1 MIENGVLTL
10 SRLKIQLFYDVL
22 RQDVETALHSPSVDD
37 SSIISMIREEWHN
50 LIVST
55 LEIIRDRGNS
65 MDDTTGDDAMNDAT
79 GDGTTDNATVGVDEV
94 VDKLLDNVIEAYGS
108 SPREVYQAI
117 YAPDLAKGRIT
128 GALPPLDYDSLR
140 KAVMKI
146 DRVEPYDVVP
156 HTIFSMDATE
166 PVRNTDDSMT
176 SVGFRVQF
184 KSRWIR
190 TMILQKLD
198 FLQHLEPADMIK
210 EMAAVTGSSYFA
222 GFLNEGFSSLHT
234 SSFTGFLY
242 EGFAVNE
249 LTAGASPGLVMK
261 EMKAEKGTTTFFVP
275 NEGRPIDSPFNRP
288 RERLYPF
295 STGPLG
301 LKFDIPPGKCLSDYF
316 WIPMTPNNLLF
327 DAFVIE
333 FNGSAPNINAVVW
346 ILQMTLN
353 TSREGASDDYS
364 IIRSIKKT
372 VQEAMGTTGRR
383 NVIVRYVLV
392 SPDAGR
398 WTLPEKNRRSC
409 KGDVYYQ
416 RLNHHDKIGKT
427 TSIS

>member
-10 SRLKIQLFYDVL
+10 SRLKLQSFYDDL
-22 RQDVETALHSPSVDD
+22 RQDVRTVLSAPSLDDSPS
-37 SSIISMIREEWHN
+37 ISLKRNQWRNH
-50 LIVST
+50 IVSA
-55 LEIIRDRGNS
+55 LKMIKD
-65 MDDTTGDDAMNDAT
+65 GDDA
-79 GDGTTDNATVGVDEV
+79 TDNAPEVDEV
-94 VDKLLDNVIEAYGS
+94 VDKVLDDVIGAYGS
-108 SPREVYQAI
+108 SPEDVYQAI
-117 YAPDLAKGRIT
+117 NLPSLAEERIT
-128 GALPPLDYDSLR
+128 NALRPLNYDSVR
-140 KAVMKI
+140 NAVI
-146 DRVEPYDVVP
+146 NIGLVEPDEKNDP

-190 TMILQKLD
+190 TMVLQKLE
-198 FLQHLEPADMIK
+198 FLQHLEPADMIR
-210 EMAAVTGSSYFA
+210 EMAAVTGSYFA
-222 GFLNEGFSSLHT
+222 GFLNEEFSSLHT
-234 SSFTGFLY
+234 SSFAGFLY

-249 LTAGASPGLVMK
+249 LTTGASPGLVMK
-261 EMKAEKGTTTFFVP
+261 EMKAEEGTTTFFVP
-275 NEGRPIDSPFNRP
+275 NEGRPIDFPFNRP
-288 RERLYPF
+288 RDRLYPF

>member
-10 SRLKIQLFYDVL
+10 SRLKLQSFYDDL
-22 RQDVETALHSPSVDD
+22 RQDVRTVLSAPSLDDSPS
-37 SSIISMIREEWHN
+37 ISLKRNQWRNH
-50 LIVST
+50 IVSA
-55 LEIIRDRGNS
+55 LKMIKD
-65 MDDTTGDDAMNDAT
+65 GDDA
-79 GDGTTDNATVGVDEV
+79 TDNAPEVDEV
-94 VDKLLDNVIEAYGS
+94 VDKVLDDVIGAYGS
-108 SPREVYQAI
+108 SPEDVYQAI
-117 YAPDLAKGRIT
+117 NLPSLAEERIT
-128 GALPPLDYDSLR
+128 NALRPLNYDSVR
-140 KAVMKI
+140 NAVI
-146 DRVEPYDVVP
+146 NIGLVEPDEKNDP

-190 TMILQKLD
+190 TMVLQKLE

-222 GFLNEGFSSLHT
+222 GFLNEEFSSLHT
-234 SSFTGFLY
+234 SSFAGFLY

-249 LTAGASPGLVMK
+249 LTTGASPGLVMK
-261 EMKAEKGTTTFFVP
+261 EMKAEEGTTTFFVP

-316 WIPMTPNNLLF
+316 WIPMIPNNLLF

-346 ILQMTLN
+346 ILQMTLS
-353 TSREGASDDYS
+353 TSRGGSADDYS
-364 IIRSIKKT
+364 IIRSIKKK
-372 VQEAMGTTGRR
+372 VQEAMGTTEKPD
-383 NVIVRYVLV
+383 VIVRYVLV

-416 RLNHHDKIGKT
+416 RVQIDK
-427 TSIS
+427 

>member
-10 SRLKIQLFYDVL
+10 SRLKLQSFYDDL
-22 RQDVETALHSPSVDD
+22 RQDVRTVLSAPSLDDSPS
-37 SSIISMIREEWHN
+37 ISLKRNQWRNH
-50 LIVST
+50 IVSA
-55 LEIIRDRGNS
+55 LKMIKD
-65 MDDTTGDDAMNDAT
+65 GDDA
-79 GDGTTDNATVGVDEV
+79 TDNAPDVDEV
-94 VDKLLDNVIEAYGS
+94 VDKVLDDVIGAYGS
-108 SPREVYQAI
+108 SPEDVYQAI
-117 YAPDLAKGRIT
+117 NLPSLAEERIT
-128 GALPPLDYDSLR
+128 NALRPLNYDSVR
-140 KAVMKI
+140 NAVI
-146 DRVEPYDVVP
+146 NIGLVEPDEKNDP

-190 TMILQKLD
+190 TMVLQKLE

-222 GFLNEGFSSLHT
+222 GFLNEEFSSLHT
-234 SSFTGFLY
+234 SSFAGFLY

-249 LTAGASPGLVMK
+249 LTTGASPGLVMK
-261 EMKAEKGTTTFFVP
+261 EMKAEEGTTTFFVP

-316 WIPMTPNNLLF
+316 WIPMIPNNLLF

-346 ILQMTLN
+346 ILQMTLS
-353 TSREGASDDYS
+353 TSRGGSADDYS
-364 IIRSIKKT
+364 IIRSIKKK
-372 VQEAMGTTGRR
+372 VQEAMGTTEKPD
-383 NVIVRYVLV
+383 VIVRYVLV

-416 RLNHHDKIGKT
+416 RVQIDK
-427 TSIS
+427 